1 MGKLTVFNFISLNGF
16 FQGPGGDTSWAH
28 ERPSDDYSSAAMK
41 GESTLLF
48 GRVTYEMMAS
58 FWPTPA
64 GVQMSPEIAKKM
76 NASEKVVFSR
86 TLRKAD
92 WENTRIASTLGEE
105 IARLKAAGKNMTV
118 LGSGSIVTQLAEQGL
133 VDAYDIMVHPVALG
147 AGTPMFHGA
156 KKRID
161 LDVIATRQLK
171 AGAVVLTLVPR

>member
-1 MGKLTVFNFISLNGF
+1 MGKLTVFNFVTLNGF

-28 ERPSDDYSSAAMK
+28 ERPSDDYAEGAMK

-64 GVQMSPEIAKKM
+64 GTAMSPAIAKKM
-76 NASEKVVFSR
+76 NASDKVVFSR
-86 TLRKAD
+86 TLRSAD
-92 WENTRIASTLGEE
+92 WENTRIVGTLGEE
-105 IARLKAAGKNMTV
+105 VARLRAAGKSMTV

-161 LDVIATRQLK
+161 LEVVATRKLE
-171 AGAVVLTLVPR
+171 AGAVLLSMVPR